1 MATTT
6 VYLIRHAQSHPTE
19 EIEHSDWP
27 LSAVGWSQAEGL
39 AEILIPLGIERLVT
53 SPFARCRQ
61 TIGPFADRSGLEVVV
76 CDDLRERHLGIG
88 FHEDFWAI
96 WRRSWEDFDFA
107 RPGYETSRE
116 AQRRFAEAMA
126 MILSQHE
133 GRTIGVCAHG
143 NVIGLFLNHLD
154 ARNGRETAERL
165 TNPDVLRLHT
175 DGNAIVWERTFRLPG
190 LLELATDPAD
200 TPIGDK

>member
-1 MATTT
+1 M
-6 VYLIRHAQSHPTE
+6 
-19 EIEHSDWP
+19 D
-27 LSAVGWSQAEGL
+27 
-39 AEILIPLGIERLVT
+39 EILR
-53 SPFARCRQ
+53 
-61 TIGPFADRSGLEVVV
+61 
-76 CDDLRERHLGIG
+76 RHRG
-88 FHEDFWAI
+88 
-96 WRRSWEDFDFA
+96 
-107 RPGYETSRE
+107 
-116 AQRRFAEAMA
+116 Q
-126 MILSQHE
+126 
-133 GRTIGVCAHG
+133 TIGVCAHG